1 MWEVV
6 IGIFIAS
13 LPASIILG
21 LKELIDYIKK
31 RKKRNEEIKKKEDR
45 TEYLKCMVIEAV
57 ENGGTFYIEYLL
69 QHRMELLEL
78 GITIKGNSRFFSWDN
93 TYVQIMSDAKKGE
106 KLTGYNDKFIRDMK
120 NYKKI

>member
-1 MWEVV
+1 MSEVV

-13 LPASIILG
+13 LPASIVLG

-31 RKKRNEEIKKKEDR
+31 KKKHNEEIKKKEDR

-78 GITIKGNSRFFSWDN
+78 GIITKGNDRFFSWDN
-93 TYVQIMSDAKKGE
+93 AYVQIMSDAKKGE
-106 KLTGYNDKFIRDMK
+106 KLSGYNEKFIQNMK
-120 NYKKI
+120 DYKKN